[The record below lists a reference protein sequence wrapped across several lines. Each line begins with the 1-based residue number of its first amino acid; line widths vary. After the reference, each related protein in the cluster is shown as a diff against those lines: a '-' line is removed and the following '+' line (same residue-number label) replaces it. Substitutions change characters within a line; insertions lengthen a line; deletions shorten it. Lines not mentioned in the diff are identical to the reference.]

1 MKITNKHNAPQTLV
15 ALASRD
21 DYRKDADFSVTEIIS
36 PPRIQV
42 LRRRHIADIE
52 TDVSDMLWQLVGTA
66 LHNAA
71 EKSGAKNHM
80 LEERLKI
87 EIDGATLS
95 GAIDV
100 QQMTDEGVVIF
111 DYKFTSVYSVRNPKP
126 EWEAQQNIYA
136 WLVHEV
142 KGMDVAAI
150 KICALLR
157 DWNRRDTV
165 KEGYPQ
171 SPVVMID
178 LPMWEFKRTEEYVR
192 GRLSLHKTSK
202 VFGEWGEDLPFC
214 TDEERWARPTTYA
227 VKREGRKTAIR
238 VFETK
243 EEAETLAEK
252 EKGYVEVRAGEYVR
266 CTGNYC
272 GVSQWC
278 SQNRSQDSSG
288 NEGGGVCP
296 EGR

>member
-71 EKSGAKNHM
+71 EKSEAKNHM

-87 EIDGATLS
+87 EIDGVTLS

-100 QQMTDEGVVIF
+100 QQMTDEGIVIF

-136 WLVHEV
+136 WLVHQV

-202 VFGEWGEDLPFC
+202 VFGEWGEDLPPC

-243 EEAETLAEK
+243 DEAETLAEK
-252 EKGYVEVRAGEYVR
+252 EKGYVEVRAGEYIR
-266 CTGNYC
+266 CSGNYC

-278 SQNRSQDSSG
+278 SQNRSQDS
-288 NEGGGVCP
+288 
-296 EGR
+296 